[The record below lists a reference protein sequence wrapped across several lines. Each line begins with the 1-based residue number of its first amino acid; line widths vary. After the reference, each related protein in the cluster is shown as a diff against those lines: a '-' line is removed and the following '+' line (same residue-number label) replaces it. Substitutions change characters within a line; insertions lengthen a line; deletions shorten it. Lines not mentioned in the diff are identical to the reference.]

1 MWQCT
6 RNLTD
11 CAPVWRQRLTMM
23 LVLCL
28 LSMGAVRVAMGAA
41 ARQKSFSAPEEG
53 VRALIEAAQK
63 TTRQP
68 CWRSSGQRRNPSCTP
83 ATQSPIGRAVSIS

>member
-11 CAPVWRQRLTMM
+11 CAPVWRRRLAMM

-41 ARQKSFSAPEEG
+41 ARQKSFPTPEEG

-63 TTRQP
+63 NDTTTLLAILGTRGEIHRQHRRP
-68 CWRSSGQRRNPSCTP
+68 GLRSGKP
-83 ATQSPIGRAVSIS
+83 